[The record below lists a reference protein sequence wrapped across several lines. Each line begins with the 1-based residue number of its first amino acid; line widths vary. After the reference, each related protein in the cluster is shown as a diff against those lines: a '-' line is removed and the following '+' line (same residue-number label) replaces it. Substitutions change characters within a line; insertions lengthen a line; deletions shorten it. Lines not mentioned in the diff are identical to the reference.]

1 MGLYAN
7 YLFPR
12 LMEHALGTGQV
23 HDLRHRTLAPVS
35 GEVLEIGFGTG
46 LNLSHYPATVTRLTT
61 IEPVVMLPRVVGQR
75 IAAAPFPVR
84 QLQLDAAGRLPLED
98 GSFDFVV
105 STFTLCSIPDV
116 ISALGE
122 IRRTLKPGGQFI
134 FLEHGRSDNAKVAR
148 WQDRLNPLQK
158 VIGCGCHL
166 NRRMDQLISENGWRI
181 VELERFVLPDTPRI
195 LGEMYRGA
203 AISAEAG

>member
-1 MGLYAN
+1 MGLYTR

-23 HDLRHRTLAPVS
+23 HKLRHATLALVS

-46 LNLSHYPATVTRLTT
+46 LNLAHYPATVTRLTT
-61 IEPVVMLPRVVGQR
+61 IEPVAMLPRVVGQR

-84 QLQLDAAGRLPLED
+84 QLQLDAAGKLPLED
-98 GSFDFVV
+98 ATFDFVV

-116 ISALGE
+116 IAALGE
-122 IRRTLKPGGQFI
+122 IRRTLKPDGQFI
-134 FLEHGRSDNAKVAR
+134 FLEHGRSDAPKVAR
-148 WQDRLNPLQK
+148 WQDRLNPIQK

-166 NRRMDQLISENGWRI
+166 NRQIDRLIAEGGLK
-181 VELERFVLPDTPRI
+181 VTELERFLMKDTPRI
-195 LGEMYRGA
+195 AGEMYKGTA
-203 AISAEAG
+203 VVS

>member
-7 YLFPR
+7 HLFPR

-23 HDLRHRTLAPVS
+23 HKLRHRTLAPVS

-61 IEPVVMLPRVVGQR
+61 IEPVAMLPKIVSQR

-84 QLQLDAAGRLPLED
+84 QLQLDAAGKLPLED
-98 GSFDFVV
+98 ASFDFVV
-105 STFTLCSIPDV
+105 STFTLCSIPDLNA
-116 ISALGE
+116 ALGE

-134 FLEHGRSDNAKVAR
+134 FLEHGRSDDVKVAR

-158 VIGCGCHL
+158 VIGCGCNL
-166 NRRMDQLISENGWRI
+166 NRQIDRLIAEGGLK
-181 VELERFVLPDTPRI
+181 VTELERFLMKDAPRI
-195 LGEMYRGA
+195 TGELYKGTA
-203 AISAEAG
+203 VVG